1 MTSGFCDGVVTLN
14 VLEADDAARAAMQS
28 EMLEPYRT
36 LIGHFRHE
44 SGHYYWSLVSED
56 VESTTMFKGVFGD
69 PKADYATAL
78 RRYYHDGP
86 SCDWHS
92 SFISTYATS
101 HPLEDWAETWSH
113 YLYIF
118 DALQTARAQGL
129 ITDAVEEMTIA
140 ERIVCWQELSIVLNE
155 MNRSVGGSDAY
166 PFSIGEG
173 VTHKFKAVE
182 EVIFRLQVEQTN

>member
-1 MTSGFCDGVVTLN
+1 M
-14 VLEADDAARAAMQS
+14 
-28 EMLEPYRT
+28 
-36 LIGHFRHE
+36 
-44 SGHYYWSLVSED
+44 
-56 VESTTMFKGVFGD
+56 
-69 PKADYATAL
+69 
-78 RRYYHDGP
+78 
-86 SCDWHS
+86 
-92 SFISTYATS
+92 
-101 HPLEDWAETWSH
+101 
-113 YLYIF
+113 YIF

-173 VTHKFKAVE
+173 VTHKFEAVE